1 MRRAG
6 QGETLA
12 LSHCGSFLC
21 YTVPMEP
28 IVLPATPAQ
37 KPLWTQDEAIAFEVA
52 RETIGHLMSICTSE
66 IAQEERKAAPDK
78 VVIKRLEDRFTALHQ
93 ERARLRLTD
102 HAEVARISREY
113 GALVRAWNRRQDM
126 LAAE

>member
-1 MRRAG
+1 
-6 QGETLA
+6 
-12 LSHCGSFLC
+12 
-21 YTVPMEP
+21 MEP
-28 IVLPATPAQ
+28 TVLPATPAQ

-52 RETIGHLMSICTSE
+52 REAINHLMSICRSE

-102 HAEVARISREY
+102 HVEVARISREY
-113 GALVRAWNRRQDM
+113 GAFVRDWNSSQGQ

>member
-1 MRRAG
+1 
-6 QGETLA
+6 
-12 LSHCGSFLC
+12 
-21 YTVPMEP
+21 MEP
-28 IVLPATPAQ
+28 TVLPPSPAQ

-78 VVIKRLEDRFTALHQ
+78 VVIARLEERFTALHQ
-93 ERARLRLTD
+93 ERARLRLAD